1 MTTISKTVKHSAT
14 RELHKRGTSVASW
27 ARLNGF
33 KPNSVSQIIQ
43 GQSKFKGTK
52 GGVGQK
58 IREALIRD
66 RLMKEKVTNT
76 RKDRK

>member
-1 MTTISKTVKHSAT
+1 LATISKTVKHSAT
-14 RELHKRGTSVASW
+14 RELHKRGMSVASW

-43 GQSKFKGTK
+43 GQSNFKGTR
-52 GGVGQK
+52 GRVGRK

-66 RLMKEKVTNT
+66 GFMKPQ
-76 RKDRK
+76 KDRK